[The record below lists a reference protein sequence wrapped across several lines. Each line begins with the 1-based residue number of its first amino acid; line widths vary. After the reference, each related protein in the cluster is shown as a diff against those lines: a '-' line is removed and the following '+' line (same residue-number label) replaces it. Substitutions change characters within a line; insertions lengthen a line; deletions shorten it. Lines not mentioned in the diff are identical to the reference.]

1 MDSPTPAHTLKLE
14 RTIAAPR
21 DKVWRCWTEPDLLK
35 QWYCPRPW
43 RVVEAE
49 LDVRAGGRCFV
60 VMQGPEGQR
69 VPLPG
74 VYLDVVPGKGLV
86 FTDAFESA
94 WIPSAKA
101 FMVGELRLADTADGR
116 THYLAFAHHWSAEDR
131 DAHEKMGFHHGWN
144 AAADQLE
151 TLAQS
156 L

>member
-1 MDSPTPAHTLKLE
+1 MDTQMPAHSLKLE
-14 RTIAAPR
+14 RIIAAPR
-21 DKVWRCWTEPDLLK
+21 DKVWRCWTEPELLK

-74 VYLDVVPGKGLV
+74 VYLDVVPGSRLV
-86 FTDAFESA
+86 FTDAFEAA
-94 WIPSAKA
+94 WVPSARA
-101 FMVGELRLADTADGR
+101 FMVGELLLDDAGDGQTR
-116 THYLAFAHHWSAEDR
+116 YRAFAHHWSAADR
-131 DAHEKMGFHHGWN
+131 DEHEKMGFHDGWN
-144 AAADQLE
+144 AAADQLQA
-151 TLAQS
+151 LAQS

>member
-1 MDSPTPAHTLKLE
+1 MDTAMPAHTLKLE
-14 RTIAAPR
+14 RIIAAPR
-21 DKVWRCWTEPDLLK
+21 DRVWRCWTEPELLK

-74 VYLDVVPGKGLV
+74 VYLDVVPGSRLV

-94 WIPSAKA
+94 WVPSSKA
-101 FMVGELRLADTADGR
+101 FMVGELRLEDTADGQTR
-116 THYLAFAHHWSAEDR
+116 YQAFAHHWNAEDR
-131 DAHEKMGFHHGWN
+131 DAHEKMGFHDGWN
-144 AAADQLE
+144 IAADQLQE
-151 TLAQS
+151 LAKS